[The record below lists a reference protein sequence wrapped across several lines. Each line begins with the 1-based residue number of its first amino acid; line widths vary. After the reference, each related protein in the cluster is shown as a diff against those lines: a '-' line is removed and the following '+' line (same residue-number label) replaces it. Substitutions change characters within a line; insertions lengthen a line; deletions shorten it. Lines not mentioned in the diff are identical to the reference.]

1 MKPDTP
7 RVLVRVFHRNRW
19 RTSNGRPVCPIPTR
33 ETGAYGETNL
43 TVALRGFLCSRE
55 NRSALATALM
65 SSSSRARAHVA
76 WPVYSRNE
84 TGVQKKCH
92 LEDIFLSGFWFREID
107 LFMRFFEHQTKHIEV
122 SSSKSSY
129 YFWRS
134 CAASLCLLCCFETEG
149 PACCDGGTSTPG
161 LRDPAALC
169 VLAQGAAFFGGG
181 GGKSRSA
188 FSGGGGARL
197 AHTKQAR
204 RATRTAGAAS
214 CVAALVGLGRAAFR
228 RSFSSLIAHRGPI
241 CVVLITAHSGPDSR
255 AACYVACCA
264 LPSRPVAVSG
274 FIGFY
279 RALSGFIRF
288 YPVLSGFGGFY
299 RALVGFRGLSWVWVG
314 FSASVLVDVRPRRY
328 VPAARQWS

>member
-1 MKPDTP
+1 MP
-7 RVLVRVFHRNRW
+7 
-19 RTSNGRPVCPIPTR
+19 G
-33 ETGAYGETNL
+33 
-43 TVALRGFLCSRE
+43 
-55 NRSALATALM
+55 RSAPEGHPGTRRLSAPP
-65 SSSSRARAHVA
+65 SSSESLRRRLA
-76 WPVYSRNE
+76 
-84 TGVQKKCH
+84 
-92 LEDIFLSGFWFREID
+92 LSFPSSCALCERE
-107 LFMRFFEHQTKHIEV
+107 
-122 SSSKSSY
+122 
-129 YFWRS
+129 

-161 LRDPAALC
+161 SRDPAALC
-169 VLAQGAAFFGGG
+169 VFAQGAAFFGGG
-181 GGKSRSA
+181 KSRRA

-264 LPSRPVAVSG
+264 LPSRPVVVSG

-288 YPVLSGFGGFY
+288 YPVLSGFIRLYPALSGFGGFY

-314 FSASVLVDVRPRRY
+314 FSASFLVDVGLQTITATAT
-328 VPAARQWS
+328 VSCELCVVC